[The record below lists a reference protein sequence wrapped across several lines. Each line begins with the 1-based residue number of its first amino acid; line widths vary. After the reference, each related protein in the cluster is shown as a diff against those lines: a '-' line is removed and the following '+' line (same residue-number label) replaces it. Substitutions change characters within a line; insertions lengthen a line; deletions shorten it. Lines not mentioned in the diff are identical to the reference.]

1 MRGKGTSR
9 EDTSELFESVIA
21 RYAGIALD
29 TGMSDEI
36 INQIRAD
43 LQATI
48 SSDKSDPDKFLD
60 RMKASGEDN
69 NAKLIAAYFKFK
81 GLNAN
86 YINPKDAGLL
96 VTDEHASAQV
106 LPESYDRLFALREE
120 KVLLFSQDFSAIQNT
135 AKLAR
140 F

>member
-1 MRGKGTSR
+1 
-9 EDTSELFESVIA
+9 
-21 RYAGIALD
+21 
-29 TGMSDEI
+29 
-36 INQIRAD
+36 
-43 LQATI
+43 
-48 SSDKSDPDKFLD
+48 
-60 RMKASGEDN
+60 MKASGEDN

-106 LPESYDRLFALREE
+106 LPESYDRLFALRERE
-120 KVLLFSQDFSAIQNT
+120 GIIVFPGFSVIRKT

-140 F
+140 FLEVALILLERLWQTAPKPSYTRTLRMWMQSTQSIPLS

>member
-1 MRGKGTSR
+1 
-9 EDTSELFESVIA
+9 
-21 RYAGIALD
+21 
-29 TGMSDEI
+29 
-36 INQIRAD
+36 
-43 LQATI
+43 I

-106 LPESYDRLFALREE
+106 LPESYDRLFALRERE
-120 KVLLFSQDFSAIQNT
+120 G
-135 AKLAR
+135 
-140 F
+140 

>member
-1 MRGKGTSR
+1 MKVIKFGGSSLASGIQLNKVFQLVAEDPDRKIVVVSAPGKRFKEDTKVTDLLIDCAAKALLG

-60 RMKASGEDN
+60 
-69 NAKLIAAYFKFK
+69 
-81 GLNAN
+81 
-86 YINPKDAGLL
+86 
-96 VTDEHASAQV
+96 
-106 LPESYDRLFALREE
+106 
-120 KVLLFSQDFSAIQNT
+120 
-135 AKLAR
+135 
-140 F
+140 